1 MDLSINSH
9 RAPRENLVQQ
19 EMELPT
25 ISKPVISFARTQCLH
40 ELFEKQV
47 ERTPDAIAVLFEE
60 ASLTYRQ
67 LNERANQLARYLIR
81 FGVGPEKLV
90 GFYTERSLDT
100 VIGILGIL
108 KAGAA
113 YLPIDPAYPAD
124 RIRFMLDDA
133 NASVLITSSSLL
145 ASLGQTSAF
154 VLCLDTNSS
163 NIQKEPTGNLSVSVV
178 PDNLAYT
185 IYTSGSTGKPK
196 GCLVTHYNVVRL
208 MQAMDPWIHSTPEDV
223 WTLFHSHAF
232 DFSVW
237 EIWGALLYGAQ
248 LVVVPY
254 WVSRS
259 PQMFH
264 QLLRDRKVTVLNQT
278 PSAFR
283 QLMQVDVESSHNDL
297 ALRLVLFG
305 GEALDLQSLRPW
317 FDKHGDERPVLA
329 NSYGITETTVLV
341 TYRPVTIEDTRDG
354 VGSLIG
360 EPMPDLSL
368 YLLDAQLQPVPVGT
382 PGEIFVAGAGVAR
395 GYLNR
400 PELTAARFIDD
411 PFSSEPGH
419 RLYRSGDL
427 ARRLESGEIEYL
439 GRIDSQLKIR
449 GFRIELGEIE
459 AALRQHPDIKDAVV
473 NPVGQDADKTLVAYI
488 VPFTVAPSP
497 ETLRAFLAPSLPQ
510 YMVPSTFVTLASIP
524 LNANGKT
531 DRSALP
537 IPTQQNNAAAEYI
550 APRTH
555 VEKELAEI
563 WQQSLGVARVGI
575 HENFFQ
581 IGGHSLTA
589 MRVVLRIHRS
599 FDVDVPVS
607 MVFGNPTIAALA
619 IVIEEMRDSAHSDEE
634 IMRMLSEIE
643 AESEEGLLGDLIVQE
658 PGRRP
663 G

>member
-510 YMVPSTFVTLASIP
+510 YMVPSTFLTLASIP

-589 MRVVLRIHRS
+589 MRVVLSIHRS